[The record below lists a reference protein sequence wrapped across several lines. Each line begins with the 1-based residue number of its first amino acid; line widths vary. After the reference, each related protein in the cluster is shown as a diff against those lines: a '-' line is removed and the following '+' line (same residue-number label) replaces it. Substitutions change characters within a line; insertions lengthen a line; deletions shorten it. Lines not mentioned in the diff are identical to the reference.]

1 MRRFWP
7 VFAAALGF
15 TLLTGYS
22 FFVARFAFG
31 ESRGSR
37 GKEIYEKRCTGCQA
51 LDIEKNGPHLR
62 GVYGRQAGSLPA
74 FPYSDALRQS
84 GVVWDAKSLDL
95 WLADPDRFV
104 PDNDMAFRV
113 ASPGERAAIIGY
125 LNQLSKQ

>member
-1 MRRFWP
+1 MRCFWP
-7 VFAAALGF
+7 GFASAIGL

-22 FFVARFAFG
+22 FSAAHFAFG
-31 ESRGSR
+31 ESDGSR
-37 GKEIYEKRCTGCQA
+37 GKEIYEKRCTGCHA

-62 GVYGRQAGSLPA
+62 GVFGRHAGSLPA

-113 ASPGERAAIIGY
+113 ANPGERAAIIDY
-125 LNQLSKQ
+125 LNQLSKK